1 MLYVVCCSTNGTSP
15 IKEAVVKVHF
25 TCDFSC
31 SKKEAKAFFKTAAKV
46 AKAKAKAAKKAAK
59 AEAAAKP
66 NACHKA

>member
-1 MLYVVCCSTNGTSP
+1 MRYVVRCSTTVLVQLGG
-15 IKEAVVKVHF
+15 IVKVHF

-31 SKKEAKAFFKTAAKV
+31 SKKEAKAFFKAAAKV

>member
-1 MLYVVCCSTNGTSP
+1 MRYVVRCSTTVLVQLGGC
-15 IKEAVVKVHF
+15 IVKLTF

-31 SKKEAKAFFKTAAKV
+31 SKKEAKAFFKAAAKV
-46 AKAKAKAAKKAAK
+46 AKANAKAAKKAAK